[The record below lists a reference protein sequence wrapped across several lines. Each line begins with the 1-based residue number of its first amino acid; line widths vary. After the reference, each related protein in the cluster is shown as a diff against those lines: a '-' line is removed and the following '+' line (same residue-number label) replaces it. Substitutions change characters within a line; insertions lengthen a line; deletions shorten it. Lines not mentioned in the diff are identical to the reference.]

1 MRKFRRVISTV
12 LLTVMLLGMLPI
24 MPISAATVSNP
35 FDSTVVSGSTCTLT
49 RYNSSY
55 TASTISTK
63 VLNSVS
69 VSSATTFGS
78 NEEVTLYDTTIR
90 STGNRKMAARSTMG
104 ETYNLWAESF
114 NAHIAIGGEG
124 ARLFTYSMP
133 CSKDFQ
139 NGYVEEIAKAF
150 EADHPEWSVAV
161 VTNGSFFKYTA
172 PDSNKGIPASNIT
185 SEPEDVYIE
194 DGKTYDTYIEK
205 GNFDNCKV
213 GRGVIGIKSD
223 GTPIHYTLENGTT
236 NYSAASTA
244 YSWNTNYTL
253 EVLGANKNTS
263 VQDYSIRLNGVL
275 DYTNVPKFLPTGVS
289 GYVAGGYVYK
299 IKCTEYKKAYIGVNG
314 DDVSTDSDKL
324 APTYFFEGTVQSYYQ
339 HILDNSTITST
350 NATPPSGYVYV
361 ISNEPLEYLEV
372 GTTVRGQRKMSTS
385 AWKDVKYAFGFKQH
399 ILLNG
404 EPLFDNAFQ
413 EKYSI
418 KDGEDTRLDNK
429 YGSWNAWTEDVQY
442 ATYSSNRTA
451 VGFKANG
458 DPVLISIPRTQ
469 YYTEYS
475 SRVEIGPSYHEVAWY
490 MKSLGCVNAFMM
502 DCGGSVHMSAKNPTT
517 GVYYDVVNNPGLTA
531 GTTIA
536 ERMVYNAL
544 IIAYPSGKAANP
556 TDASYG
562 EPTRNPTYI
571 KADSAAW
578 YGGIVPLRSKATVAD
593 KVAKSFTWNEDEG
606 KYDPLTGTNYTVTQ
620 SGSTYTLTPTTSTKT
635 SYKNYG
641 IYAYKKLNYTIGA
654 GKHYTYCF
662 KAKTHTEGLYCSILF
677 AEKTGNT
684 STSKMFNN
692 FASFGGGLSD
702 NGDTNYSDVRL
713 GYGRLQ
719 SGTHN
724 GVVDIKKENNNID
737 LYLTSNY
744 SMHCLYID
752 GTTITLKSKHQQG
765 KWLTIGTLD
774 MPDLEGAQL
783 IFGLGSC
790 FNGDGS
796 ASGRN
801 ITVTNPCIIDRT
813 AIEANLAKANAL
825 TASTYT
831 SASWSAVQTA
841 VKKAGYAKTHMS
853 PSYITYVNNLLV
865 TAMNNLVKQ
874 ADYDAAVSNKAEYEN
889 LNATAGANSYT
900 TESWNAYTEAYNNLA
915 SALTNNNLSGIAA
928 LNSAYDE
935 AKANLVA
942 ASVSL
947 DVAWQAMSFT
957 YETDSARWDPET
969 HTYVDEGSGSSSG
982 WVANDNSNV
991 IELTNNSN
999 IALDVGFNFSRD
1011 DSVDG
1016 ISGISGAFYSND
1028 SAVTTVALDKDGAA
1042 QSVSF
1047 MLEGAPTAS
1056 LDNVKCGTVTLTVTR
1071 RKE

>member
-12 LLTVMLLGMLPI
+12 LLTVMLLGTLPI

-55 TASTISTK
+55 KTSTTSTK

-90 STGNRKMAARSTMG
+90 STGNRKMAARSTMKKD
-104 ETYNLWAESF
+104 YNLWDESF
-114 NAHIAIGGEG
+114 NVHIAVGGEG

-133 CSKDFQ
+133 CSKDFR
-139 NGYVEEIAKAF
+139 NGYVEDIAKAF

-172 PDSNKGIPASNIT
+172 PNSTNGIPASNIT

-205 GNFDNCKV
+205 GNFDSCKV

-236 NYSAASTA
+236 NYSATSTA

-263 VQDYSIRLNGVL
+263 VQDYSIRLNGTL

-314 DDVSTDSDKL
+314 ADVSTDPDKL

-350 NATPPSGYVYV
+350 DAKPPSGYVYV

-385 AWKDVKYAFGFKQH
+385 AWKDVKYAFGFKQQ

-404 EPLFDNAFQ
+404 KPLFDNAFQ
-413 EKYSI
+413 EAY
-418 KDGEDTRLDNK
+418 GETK
-429 YGSWNAWTEDVQY
+429 YGSWNAWTEDVHY

-475 SRVEIGPSYHEVAWY
+475 KRVEIGPSYHEVAWY

-517 GVYYDVVNNPGLTA
+517 GAYYDVVNNPGLTA

-544 IIAYPSGKAANP
+544 IIAYPSGKAAKP

-571 KADSAAW
+571 TASSTAW

-593 KVAKSFTWNEDEG
+593 KKEVSTNTTFS
-606 KYDPLTGTNYTVTQ
+606 GTNYTLAQ
-620 SGSTYTLTPTTSTKT
+620 SGNTYTLTPTTSTKS
-635 SYKNYG
+635 SYANYG
-641 IYAYKKLNYTIGA
+641 VYAYKKLNYTIGA

-662 KAKTHTEGLYCSILF
+662 KAKTHSEGLYCSILF

-684 STSKMFNN
+684 ATSKAFNN

-702 NGDTNYSDVRL
+702 DGDSGYSDIRL

-719 SGTHN
+719 GGTTD
-724 GVVDIKKENNNID
+724 VKKENNNID

-790 FNGDGS
+790 FNGSGS

-801 ITVTNPCIIDRT
+801 ISVTNPCIIDRT
-813 AIEANLAKANAL
+813 AIEANLSKANAL

-874 ADYDAAVSNKAEYEN
+874 ADYNAAVSNKADYEN
-889 LNATAGANSYT
+889 ISATAGANSYT

-915 SALTNNNLSGIAA
+915 SALKNNKLSNIVA
-928 LNSAYDE
+928 LNSAYAA

-947 DVAWQAMSFT
+947 DVAWQTMSFT
-957 YETDSARWDPET
+957 YETDSARWDPQT
-969 HTYVDEGSGSSSG
+969 HTYVDDGGGSSSG

-999 IALDVGFNFSRD
+999 IALDVGFKFTRD

-1016 ISGISGAFYSND
+1016 ISGVSGAFYSND
-1028 SAVTTVALDKDGAA
+1028 SAVTTVALAKDGAA

-1047 MLEGAPTAS
+1047 MLDGAPTES
-1056 LDNVKCGTVTLTVTR
+1056 LDNAKCGTVTLTVTR

>member
-12 LLTVMLLGMLPI
+12 LLTVMLLGTLPI
-24 MPISAATVSNP
+24 VPISAATVSNP

-78 NEEVTLYDTTIR
+78 NEEVTLYDTTIK

-104 ETYNLWAESF
+104 KTYNLWAESF

-223 GTPIHYTLENGTT
+223 GTPIHYTLENGTSR
-236 NYSAASTA
+236 YAAASTP
-244 YSWNTNYTL
+244 YTWDVNYTL
-253 EVLGANKNTS
+253 EVLGSNLNNS
-263 VQDYSIRLNGVL
+263 IYDYAMRLGTVF
-275 DYTNVPKFLPTGVS
+275 DYTELPLFFPQSTS
-289 GYVAGGYVYK
+289 GSFASSYVYK
-299 IKCTEYKKAYIGVNG
+299 IKCSEYKKAYIGVNG
-314 DDVSTDSDKL
+314 KNVSANLEGL
-324 APTYFFEGTVQSYYQ
+324 APTYFFEGQV
-339 HILDNSTITST
+339 TSVT
-350 NATPPSGYVYV
+350 KATSVSSASGYVYV
-361 ISNEPLEYLEV
+361 VSPVALDNIAV
-372 GTTVRGQRKMSTS
+372 GTTLRGQKKMSAT
-385 AWKDVKYAFGFKQH
+385 AWKDVDYAFGFKQH

-413 EKYSI
+413 EAY
-418 KDGEDTRLDNK
+418 GETK
-429 YGSWNAWTEDVQY
+429 YGSWNAWTEDVHY

-458 DPVLISIPRTQ
+458 DPVLVSIPRTQ

-475 SRVEIGPSYHEVAWY
+475 KRVEIGPSYHEVAWY

-536 ERMVYNAL
+536 ERMIYNAL
-544 IIAYPSGKAANP
+544 IIAYPSGKAANEKDTP
-556 TDASYG
+556 LSDPSFAP
-562 EPTRNPTYI
+562 EYI
-571 KADSAAW
+571 T
-578 YGGIVPLRSKATVAD
+578 ATT
-593 KVAKSFTWNEDEG
+593 KNTWNYGLTWQGGDT
-606 KYDPLTGTNYTVTQ
+606 KPLNAGTKTTSGAISTSNFSLSQGTATYTITPITLSNNYTAM
-620 SGSTYTLTPTTSTKT
+620 YL
-635 SYKNYG
+635 YKSLG
-641 IYAYKKLNYTIGA
+641 YKVEA
-654 GKHYTYCF
+654 GKKYTYCF
-662 KAKTHTEGLYCSILF
+662 KMATQNDGKYAAVLF
-677 AEKTGNT
+677 GKKPDFETDYGKLNDFATIGGT
-684 STSKMFNN
+684 FSNN
-692 FASFGGGLSD
+692 L
-702 NGDTNYSDVRL
+702 GDYTYADVRV
-713 GYGRLQ
+713 GYGRLVKDDA
-719 SGTHN
+719 T
-724 GVVDIKKENNNID
+724 E
-737 LYLTSNY
+737 
-744 SMHCLYID
+744 
-752 GTTITLKSKHQQG
+752 QG
-765 KWLTIGTLD
+765 Y
-774 MPDLEGAQL
+774 
-783 IFGLGSC
+783 
-790 FNGDGS
+790 
-796 ASGRN
+796 ASGRSIQLSQEVVGGKSYGYCRVDIDGLNYTVKVKNYSGAWVEIKPKSGAAYYTLPSGTELILGGTAWEGSFNMRIMSIKDPICVDLTSLSNN
-801 ITVTNPCIIDRT
+801 IT
-813 AIEANLAKANAL
+813 AANAL
-825 TASTYT
+825 KSAEYTADSWSVLT
-831 SASWSAVQTA
+831 SALSEANT
-841 VKKAGYAKTHMS
+841 AKTS
-853 PSYITYVNNLLV
+853 VSQPYIDYANEKL
-865 TAMNNLVKQ
+865 AAAIAGLVKRIDI
-874 ADYDAAVSNKAEYEN
+874 ANANIAEYEGKD
-889 LNATAGANSYT
+889 AAAYT
-900 TESWNAYTEAYNNLA
+900 TESWAPYTDAYEDLVAAVAANNLT
-915 SALTNNNLSGIAA
+915 ALDA

-947 DVAWQAMSFT
+947 DVAWQTMSFT
-957 YETDSARWDPET
+957 YETDSARWDPQT
-969 HTYVDEGSGSSSG
+969 HTYVDEGDGSSSG
-982 WVANDNSNV
+982 WVANGNSNV

-999 IALDVGFNFSRD
+999 VALDVGFEFSRD

-1028 SAVTTVALDKDGAA
+1028 SAVTTVALDKGGAA

-1056 LDNVKCGTVTLTVTR
+1056 LDNAKCGTVTLTVTR